1 MGAISNLYG
10 RFFARFYDK
19 LLAGTEDAGM
29 RQTRAELL
37 ADASGRVL
45 ELGAGTGLNLEH
57 YPSSVTEL
65 VLAEPERPM
74 ARQLRKAVDRAAT
87 PATVVEAPGEDL
99 PFADGEF
106 DTVVSTLVLCTVTDP
121 ERTVAEVSRVL
132 KPGGKLLFAEH
143 VRSDSPRL
151 AKWQDRMRGI
161 NKFIGHGCNCNRE
174 TAGTIGASPL
184 SIDQIRS
191 GELAKAPPW
200 VRPLIIGSAVKPA

>member
-19 LLAGTEDAGM
+19 LLASTEDAMM
-29 RQTRAELL
+29 RKTRAELL

-57 YPSSVTEL
+57 YPGAVTEL
-65 VLAEPERPM
+65 VLTEPERPM
-74 ARQLRKAVDRAAT
+74 ARQLRKKVEGAT
-87 PATVVEAPGEDL
+87 VPATVIEAPGEQL
-99 PFADGEF
+99 PFGDDEF
-106 DTVVSTLVLCTVTDP
+106 DTVVSTLVLCTVADP
-121 ERTVAEVSRVL
+121 DQTLAEVERVL

-143 VRSDSPRL
+143 VRSESPRL
-151 AKWQDRMRGI
+151 AKWQDRMHGI

-174 TAGTIGASPL
+174 TGTTIGASPL

-191 GELAKAPPW
+191 DKLAKAPPW
-200 VRPLIIGSAVKPA
+200 VRPMIIGSAVKRA